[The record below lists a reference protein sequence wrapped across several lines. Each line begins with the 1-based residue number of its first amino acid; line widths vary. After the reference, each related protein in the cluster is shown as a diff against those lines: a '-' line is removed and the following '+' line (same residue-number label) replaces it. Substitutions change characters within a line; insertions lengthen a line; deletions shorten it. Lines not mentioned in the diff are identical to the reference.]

1 MSTRERRPEEQIR
14 HNPGSDDNN
23 PASPAR
29 RDADRLREHT
39 AGLLAAARRVIDD
52 TVSGQ
57 SENYLTSV
65 RQDGGQ

>member
-1 MSTRERRPEEQIR
+1 MSTRERRPNEQTR
-14 HNPGSDDNN
+14 HNPGNSDNT

-29 RDADRLREHT
+29 READRLREHT
-39 AGLLAAARRVIDD
+39 AGLLAAARSVIDN

-57 SENYLTSV
+57 SEDYLTSV